1 MQYVNF
7 GSAGV
12 KVSRVALGLGLRGQG
27 DEKGARN
34 LVAAALDQGVNLF
47 DCANIYG
54 LNDDRRR
61 RGTSEM
67 LLGKAL
73 HGGRRDDVVI
83 TSKVRGAVG
92 DGPNDDGLSR
102 YHILREVERSLRR
115 LNTDRIDLYLIH
127 GVDETAPMEETLRAL
142 DSLVQQGKIRYVGIC
157 NHQAWQVVQT
167 LRLQERLNAAP
178 LIAVQNPYNLLNRAL
193 EREMFPMVAEM
204 GLGVMVYS
212 PLAVGLLSGVY
223 RPGTL
228 PEENSL
234 WGGRRRHAFQDVVRD
249 RVADVVAEVIA
260 VAERVEATPGQVS
273 QAWILSH
280 PEVTCIISGA
290 DVPAHIEDTAGA
302 VDLELPAE
310 EIRRLDAVSA
320 GLQTALDGS
329 IFEPDR

>member
-12 KVSRVALGLGLRGQG
+12 KVSRVALGLGLRGQS
-27 DEKGARN
+27 DEKAARE
-34 LVAAALDQGVNLF
+34 LVAATLDQGVNLF

-54 LNDDRRR
+54 LGDDRRL

-73 HGGRRDDVVI
+73 QGRRDEVVI
-83 TSKVRGAVG
+83 TSKVRGAVA
-92 DGPNDDGLSR
+92 DGANDEGLSR
-102 YHILREVERSLRR
+102 YHILREAERTLKR
-115 LNTDRIDLYLIH
+115 LNTDRIDVYLIH
-127 GVDETAPMEETLRAL
+127 GPDATTPLEETLRAME
-142 DSLVQQGKIRYVGIC
+142 SLVQQGKVRYVGVC

-178 LIAVQNPYNLLNRAL
+178 LITLQNPYNLLNREL
-193 EREMFPMVAEM
+193 EREVFPMVAEM

-223 RPGTL
+223 RPDTL

-234 WGGRRRHAFQDVVRD
+234 WGGRRKHAFHNVVRD
-249 RVADVVAEVIA
+249 RAADVIAEVIA
-260 VAERVEATPGQVS
+260 VAERVGATPGQVS

-302 VDLELPAE
+302 VALELPAE
-310 EIRRLDAVSA
+310 EIRRLDAVSM
-320 GLQTALDGS
+320 GLQTVLDS
-329 IFEPDR
+329 SVFEPDR

>member
-27 DEKGARN
+27 DEKEARN
-34 LVAAALDQGVNLF
+34 LVAATLDQGVNLF

-54 LNDDRRR
+54 LMDDRGR
-61 RGTSEM
+61 RGTAET

-73 HGGRRDDVVI
+73 QGRRDEVVI
-83 TSKVRGAVG
+83 TSKVRGAIG
-92 DGPNDDGLSR
+92 EGPNDDGLSR
-102 YHILREVERSLRR
+102 YHVMREVERSLRR
-115 LNTDRIDLYLIH
+115 LNTDRIDVYLIH
-127 GVDETAPMEETLRAL
+127 GLDETTPMEETLRAL
-142 DSLVQQGKIRYVGIC
+142 DNLVQQGKVRYVGIC
-157 NHQAWQVVQT
+157 NHQAWQVVQA
-167 LRLQERLNAAP
+167 LRMQERFNAAP
-178 LIAVQNPYNLLNRAL
+178 MITVQNPYNLLNREL
-193 EREMFPMVAEM
+193 EREMFPMAAEL

-212 PLAVGLLSGVY
+212 PLAVGLLSGAY
-223 RPGTL
+223 SPDEL

-249 RVADVVAEVIA
+249 RAAQVIAEVVA
-260 VAERVEATPGQVS
+260 VAERVGATAGQVS

-290 DVPAHIEDTAGA
+290 DIPAHIVDTAGA

-320 GLQTALDGS
+320 GLQTVLDGS
-329 IFEPDR
+329 VFERDR

>member
-27 DEKGARN
+27 DEKEARN
-34 LVAAALDQGVNLF
+34 LIAAALDQGVNLF
-47 DCANIYG
+47 DCANVYG
-54 LNDDRRR
+54 LSDDRAN
-61 RGTSEM
+61 RGTSEK

-73 HGGRRDDVVI
+73 QGRRDEVVI
-83 TSKVRGAVG
+83 TSKVRGEIG
-92 DGPNDDGLSR
+92 DGPNDVGLSR
-102 YHILREVERSLRR
+102 YHILREAERSLRR
-115 LNTDRIDLYLIH
+115 LNTDRIDVYLIH
-127 GVDETAPMEETLRAL
+127 GLDETTPVEETFRAL
-142 DSLVQQGKIRYVGIC
+142 DSLVQQGKVRYVGIC
-157 NHQAWQVVQT
+157 NHQAWQVVQA
-167 LRLQERLNAAP
+167 LRVQERLNAAP
-178 LIAVQNPYNLLNRAL
+178 LITVQNPYNLLNREL

-204 GLGVMVYS
+204 GLGVMVFS

-223 RPGTL
+223 RRDTM

-234 WGGRRRHAFQDVVRD
+234 WGGRRRHAFQDVLRD
-249 RVADVVAEVIA
+249 RATDVVEEVVAI
-260 VAERVEATPGQVS
+260 AERLGATPGQVS

-302 VDLELPAE
+302 AGLELPAE
-310 EIRRLDAVSA
+310 EIRRLDVVSA

-329 IFEPDR
+329 VFEPDR

>member
-27 DEKGARN
+27 DEKEARN
-34 LVAAALDQGVNLF
+34 LIAAALDQGVNLF
-47 DCANIYG
+47 DCANVYG
-54 LNDDRRR
+54 LKDDWAN
-61 RGTSEM
+61 RGTSEK

-73 HGGRRDDVVI
+73 HGRRDEVVI
-83 TSKVRGAVG
+83 TSKVRSAIG
-92 DGPNDDGLSR
+92 DGPNDIGLSR

-115 LNTDRIDLYLIH
+115 LNTDRIDVYLIH
-127 GVDETAPMEETLRAL
+127 GLDETTPVEETFRAL
-142 DSLVQQGKIRYVGIC
+142 DSLVQEGKVRYVGIC
-157 NHQAWQVVQT
+157 NHQAWQVVQA
-167 LRLQERLNAAP
+167 LRVQERLNAAP
-178 LIAVQNPYNLLNRAL
+178 LITVQNPYNLLNREL

-204 GLGVMVYS
+204 GLGVMVFS

-223 RPGTL
+223 RRDTM

-234 WGGRRRHAFQDVVRD
+234 WGGRRRHAFQDVLRD
-249 RVADVVAEVIA
+249 RAADVVEEVVA
-260 VAERVEATPGQVS
+260 VAERLGATPGQVS
-273 QAWILSH
+273 QAWVLSH

-290 DVPAHIEDTAGA
+290 DVPAHIEDTVGA
-302 VDLELPAE
+302 VGLELPAE
-310 EIRRLDAVSA
+310 EIRRLDVVSA

>member
-27 DEKGARN
+27 DEMEARN
-34 LVAAALDQGVNLF
+34 LIAAALDQGVNLF
-47 DCANIYG
+47 DCANVYG
-54 LNDDRRR
+54 LSDDRAN
-61 RGTSEM
+61 RGTSEK

-73 HGGRRDDVVI
+73 QGRRDEVVI
-83 TSKVRGAVG
+83 TSKVRSAIG
-92 DGPNDDGLSR
+92 DGPNDVGLSR

-115 LNTDRIDLYLIH
+115 LNTDRIDVYLIH
-127 GVDETAPMEETLRAL
+127 GLDETTPLEETLQAL
-142 DSLVQQGKIRYVGIC
+142 DSLVQQGKVRYVGIC
-157 NHQAWQVVQT
+157 NHQAWQVVKA
-167 LRLQERLNAAP
+167 LHVQERLNAAP
-178 LIAVQNPYNLLNRAL
+178 LITVQNPYNLLNREL

-212 PLAVGLLSGVY
+212 PLAVGLLSGDY
-223 RPGTL
+223 RRETM

-234 WGGRRRHAFQDVVRD
+234 WGGRRRHAFQDVLRE
-249 RVADVVAEVIA
+249 RAADVVEEVVA
-260 VAERVEATPGQVS
+260 VAERLGATPGQVS

-290 DVPAHIEDTAGA
+290 DVPAHIEDTVGA
-302 VDLELPAE
+302 VGLELPAE
-310 EIRRLDAVSA
+310 EIRRLDVVSA

>member
-27 DEKGARN
+27 DEKEARN
-34 LVAAALDQGVNLF
+34 LVAAALEQGVNLF

-54 LNDDRRR
+54 LSDDRAN
-61 RGTSEM
+61 RGTSEK

-73 HGGRRDDVVI
+73 QGRRDEVVI
-83 TSKVRGAVG
+83 TSKVRGEIG
-92 DGPNDDGLSR
+92 DGPNDVGLSR
-102 YHILREVERSLRR
+102 YHILREAERSLRR
-115 LNTDRIDLYLIH
+115 LNTDRIDVYLIH
-127 GVDETAPMEETLRAL
+127 GLDETTPVEETFRAL
-142 DSLVQQGKIRYVGIC
+142 DSLVQQGKVRYVGIC
-157 NHQAWQVVQT
+157 NHQAWQVVQA
-167 LRLQERLNAAP
+167 LRVQERLNAAP
-178 LIAVQNPYNLLNRAL
+178 LITVQNPYNLLNRDL

-204 GLGVMVYS
+204 GLGVMVFS

-223 RPGTL
+223 RRDTM

-234 WGGRRRHAFQDVVRD
+234 WGGRRRHAFQDVLRA
-249 RVADVVAEVIA
+249 RAADVVEEVIA
-260 VAERVEATPGQVS
+260 IAERLGATPGQVS

-302 VDLELPAE
+302 AGLELAAE
-310 EIRRLDAVSA
+310 DIRRLDVVSA

-329 IFEPDR
+329 VFEPDR

>member
-27 DEKGARN
+27 DEKEARN
-34 LVAAALDQGVNLF
+34 LIAAALDQGVNLF
-47 DCANIYG
+47 DCANVYG
-54 LNDDRRR
+54 LKDDQAN
-61 RGTSEM
+61 RGTSET

-73 HGGRRDDVVI
+73 QGRRDEVVI

-92 DGPNDDGLSR
+92 DGPNDIGLSR

-115 LNTDRIDLYLIH
+115 LNTDRIDVYLIH
-127 GVDETAPMEETLRAL
+127 GLDETTPLEEKLRAL
-142 DSLVQQGKIRYVGIC
+142 DSLVQQGKVRYVGIC
-157 NHQAWQVVQT
+157 NHQAWQVVQA
-167 LRLQERLNAAP
+167 LRVQERLNAAP
-178 LIAVQNPYNLLNRAL
+178 LITVQHPYNLLNREL

-204 GLGVMVYS
+204 GVGVMVYS
-212 PLAVGLLSGVY
+212 PLAVGLLSGDY
-223 RPGTL
+223 RRDTM

-234 WGGRRRHAFQDVVRD
+234 WGGRRRHSFQDVLRD
-249 RVADVVAEVIA
+249 RVADVVEEVVA
-260 VAERVEATPGQVS
+260 VAEGLGATPGQVS
-273 QAWILSH
+273 QAWVLSH

-290 DVPAHIEDTAGA
+290 DVPAHIEDTVGA
-302 VDLELPAE
+302 VGLELPAE
-310 EIRRLDAVSA
+310 EIRRLDVVST

>member
-27 DEKGARN
+27 DEKEARN

-54 LNDDRRR
+54 LGDDRRN
-61 RGTSEM
+61 RGTSER

-73 HGGRRDDVVI
+73 HGRRDDVVI

-102 YHILREVERSLRR
+102 YHILREVERSLQR
-115 LNTDRIDLYLIH
+115 LNTDRIDVYLIH
-127 GVDETAPMEETLRAL
+127 GLDETTPMEETVRAL

-157 NHQAWQVVQT
+157 NHQAWQVVQA
-167 LRLQERLNAAP
+167 LRVQERLNAAP
-178 LIAVQNPYNLLNRAL
+178 LIAVQNPYNLLNREL

-204 GLGVMVYS
+204 GVGVMVYS

-223 RPGTL
+223 RPDTL

-260 VAERVEATPGQVS
+260 VAERVGATPGQVS
-273 QAWILSH
+273 LAWILSH

-290 DVPAHIEDTAGA
+290 DVPAHIEDTVGA
-302 VDLELPAE
+302 VDLALPAE
-310 EIRRLDAVSA
+310 EIRRLDLVSA

-329 IFEPDR
+329 VFEPDR

>member
-27 DEKGARN
+27 DEKEARN
-34 LVAAALDQGVNLF
+34 LIAAALDQGVNLF
-47 DCANIYG
+47 DCANVYG
-54 LNDDRRR
+54 LKDDRAN
-61 RGTSEM
+61 RGTSEK

-73 HGGRRDDVVI
+73 HGRRDEVVI
-83 TSKVRGAVG
+83 TSKVRSAIG
-92 DGPNDDGLSR
+92 DGPNDIGLSR

-115 LNTDRIDLYLIH
+115 LNTDRIDVYLIH
-127 GVDETAPMEETLRAL
+127 GLDETTPLEETLRAL
-142 DSLVQQGKIRYVGIC
+142 DSLVQEGKVRYVGIC
-157 NHQAWQVVQT
+157 NHQAWQVVQA
-167 LRLQERLNAAP
+167 LRVQERLNAAP
-178 LIAVQNPYNLLNRAL
+178 LITVQNPYNLLNREL

-223 RPGTL
+223 RRDTM

-234 WGGRRRHAFQDVVRD
+234 WGGQRRHAFQDVLRD
-249 RVADVVAEVIA
+249 RVADVVDEVVA
-260 VAERVEATPGQVS
+260 VAERLGATPGQVS
-273 QAWILSH
+273 QAWVLSH

-290 DVPAHIEDTAGA
+290 DVPAHIEDTVGA
-302 VDLELPAE
+302 VGLELPAE
-310 EIRRLDAVSA
+310 EIRRLDVVSA

-329 IFEPDR
+329 NFEPDR

>member
-27 DEKGARN
+27 DEMEARN
-34 LVAAALDQGVNLF
+34 LIAAALDQGVNLF
-47 DCANIYG
+47 DCANVYG
-54 LNDDRRR
+54 LSDDRAN
-61 RGTSEM
+61 RGTSEK

-73 HGGRRDDVVI
+73 QGRRDEVVI
-83 TSKVRGAVG
+83 TSKVRSAIG
-92 DGPNDDGLSR
+92 DGPNDVGLSR

-115 LNTDRIDLYLIH
+115 LNTDRIDVYLIH
-127 GVDETAPMEETLRAL
+127 GLDETTPLEETLQAL
-142 DSLVQQGKIRYVGIC
+142 DSLVQQGKVRYVGIC
-157 NHQAWQVVQT
+157 NHQAWQVVKA
-167 LRLQERLNAAP
+167 LHVQERLNAAP
-178 LIAVQNPYNLLNRAL
+178 LITVQNPYNLLNREL

-212 PLAVGLLSGVY
+212 PLAVGLLSGDY
-223 RPGTL
+223 RRDTM

-234 WGGRRRHAFQDVVRD
+234 WGGRRRNAFQEVLRE
-249 RVADVVAEVIA
+249 RAADVVEEVVA
-260 VAERVEATPGQVS
+260 VAERLGATPGQVS

-290 DVPAHIEDTAGA
+290 DVAAHIEDTVGA
-302 VDLELPAE
+302 VGLELPAE
-310 EIRRLDAVSA
+310 EIRRLDVVSA

>member
-27 DEKGARN
+27 DEKEARN

-54 LNDDRRR
+54 LMDDRRQ

-73 HGGRRDDVVI
+73 KGRRDDVVI
-83 TSKVRGAVG
+83 TSKVHGSVDA
-92 DGPNDDGLSR
+92 GPNDSGLSR
-102 YHILREVERSLRR
+102 YHILREVERSLQR
-115 LNTDRIDLYLIH
+115 LDTDRIDVYLIH
-127 GVDETAPMEETLRAL
+127 GRDTSTPLDETFQAL
-142 DSLVQQGKIRYVGIC
+142 DSLVRQGKIRYVGIC
-157 NHQAWQVVQT
+157 NHQAWQVAQA
-167 LRLQERLNAAP
+167 LRVQERISAAP
-178 LIAVQNPYNLLNRAL
+178 LITVQNPYNLLNRTL

-223 RPGTL
+223 RPDSL

-249 RVADVVAEVIA
+249 RVADVVAEVMA
-260 VAERVEATPGQVS
+260 VAGRLEATPGQVA

-290 DVPAHIEDTAGA
+290 DVAAHIEDTAGA
-302 VDLELPAE
+302 VDLNLPAA
-310 EIRRLDAVSA
+310 EIRRLDVVSS
-320 GLQTALDGS
+320 GLQTVLDGS

>member
-27 DEKGARN
+27 DEMEARN
-34 LVAAALDQGVNLF
+34 LIAAALDQGVNLF
-47 DCANIYG
+47 DCANVYG
-54 LNDDRRR
+54 LSDDRAN
-61 RGTSEM
+61 RGTSEK

-73 HGGRRDDVVI
+73 QGRRDEVVI
-83 TSKVRGAVG
+83 TSKVRSAIG
-92 DGPNDDGLSR
+92 DGPNDVGLSR

-115 LNTDRIDLYLIH
+115 LNTDRIDVYLIH
-127 GVDETAPMEETLRAL
+127 GLDETTPLEETLQAL
-142 DSLVQQGKIRYVGIC
+142 DSLVQQGKVRYVGIC
-157 NHQAWQVVQT
+157 NHQAWQVVKA
-167 LRLQERLNAAP
+167 LHVQERLNAAP
-178 LIAVQNPYNLLNRAL
+178 LITVQNPYNLLNREL

-212 PLAVGLLSGVY
+212 PLAVGLLSGDY
-223 RPGTL
+223 RRDTM

-234 WGGRRRHAFQDVVRD
+234 WGGRRRNAFQEVLRE
-249 RVADVVAEVIA
+249 RAADVVEEVVA
-260 VAERVEATPGQVS
+260 VAERLGATPGQVS

-290 DVPAHIEDTAGA
+290 DVPAHIEDTVGA
-302 VDLELPAE
+302 VGLELPAE
-310 EIRRLDAVSA
+310 EIRRLDVVSA